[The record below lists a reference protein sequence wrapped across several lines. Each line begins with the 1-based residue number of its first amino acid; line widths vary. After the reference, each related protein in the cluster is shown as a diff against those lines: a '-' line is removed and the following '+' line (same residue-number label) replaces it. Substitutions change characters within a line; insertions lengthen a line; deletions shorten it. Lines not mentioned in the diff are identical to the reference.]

1 MKLSRFAQY
10 TWGVLFFNVLVI
22 LWGAIVRATGSGAG
36 CGSHWPLC
44 WGEVIPWSPQIAT
57 MIEFSHRLSS
67 GAALLMVIGLIVWA
81 FRAYP
86 RGHVIRSGASATMAL
101 MIVESLVGA
110 GLVLFGWVAGD
121 TSAARAI
128 AVPIHLVNT
137 FLLLTAITLTAWWAS
152 GGQPLH
158 LRGHGWLHGALAA
171 GFIGMLILGAS
182 GGLIALG
189 DTLFPAATFAEGWQ
203 QKFDPNAPF
212 LVQLRSVHPLIAII
226 LGAYIAFVMNL
237 YVKQSPDPLVKRLSQ
252 FFIGLYT
259 AQLIVGSFNVVLLAP
274 IWLQIFHLLVTD
286 TLFILLVLF
295 MAIAFSQ
302 QSAKPPSAIS

>member
-1 MKLSRFAQY
+1 
-10 TWGVLFFNVLVI
+10 VVV
-22 LWGAIVRATGSGAG
+22 
-36 CGSHWPLC
+36 
-44 WGEVIPWSPQIAT
+44 PWSPAIET

-67 GAALLMVIGLIVWA
+67 GLALLLVIGLIIWA

-86 RGHVIRSGASATMAL
+86 AGHVIRQGAGAAMLL

-110 GLVLFGWVAGD
+110 ALVLFGWVAGD
-121 TSAARAI
+121 TSTARAI
-128 AVPIHLVNT
+128 VVPIHLVNT
-137 FLLLTAITLTAWWAS
+137 FLLLAAITLTAWWAS
-152 GGQPLH
+152 GGLPL
-158 LRGHGWLHGALAA
+158 RFKGHGWLGGALWA

-189 DTLFPAATFAEGWQ
+189 DTLFPAATFAEGWE

-212 LVQLRSVHPLIAII
+212 LVQLRAVHPLIAIL
-226 LGAYIAFVMNL
+226 LGAYIAIIMNL
-237 YVKQSPDPLVKRLSQ
+237 YVNQSPDPLAKRLSQ
-252 FFIGLYT
+252 LFIGLYT

-274 IWLQIFHLLVTD
+274 VWLQIFHLLVTD

-302 QSAKPPSAIS
+302 QSAGQSVSKSVGQSVS